1 MKKEQ
6 FKQIIKEEIKSILKE
21 ASIGVGGEIGKGDDS
36 DSRAAYAKERA
47 WDARQKLPA
56 SARGKLEV
64 GDVVEYDGKKWMIMF
79 IYPDGDL
86 DLKMQKPYRDEIPN
100 LKIGDPRVYL
110 EKIPQSE
117 IK

>member
-1 MKKEQ
+1 MKHSQ
-6 FKQIIKEEIKSILKE
+6 LKQIIKEEIKNILKE
-21 ASIGVGGEIGKGDDS
+21 ASIGKGGEIGKGDDS

-47 WDARQKLPA
+47 YDERQKLPA
-56 SARGKLEV
+56 SARGKLVV

-100 LKIGDPRVYL
+100 LKVGDPRIYI

-117 IK
+117 IQ